1 MRTLLVVSC
10 LAAACGG
17 PGGATHAS
25 HAGHAP
31 AGFNLAYDPAI
42 PHIVPRPLFDFL
54 EQHQWGDYHLTFHMA
69 RRYYVAGARTRA
81 WLDEI
86 GVGPA
91 PLQEGDVGSGVEF
104 LVMHRAMI
112 DFLRGQFGGLPLAPT
127 DANDG
132 ATTVGAMLDGWADDA
147 TMRAHL
153 VAAGQDPSMFD
164 AATAALAEPSR
175 FATEDEFGRFL
186 QTSLRLQP
194 GPGDERVYV
203 QDRTP
208 GIGVHNLLHNQ
219 LGDGGPID
227 IGNPQVNLASQL
239 FWGLHGWVDATWRRF
254 EATHV
259 RSADEQRRFDEL
271 TTEYKTHMQQHGGG
285 HRGPPDH
292 VIRKPAPDLVSELAG
307 KAFSTVITC
316 ADLAPGTTSPDCP

>member
-127 DANDG
+127 TPTTARPPSAPCSTAGPTTRPCARTWSRPARTRRCSTPPPRRWPSRPGSPPRTSSDASCRPRCACSPG
-132 ATTVGAMLDGWADDA
+132 PATSGCTCRTARPASGS
-147 TMRAHL
+147 TTCCTT
-153 VAAGQDPSMFD
+153 SS
-164 AATAALAEPSR
+164 ATA
-175 FATEDEFGRFL
+175 GRS
-186 QTSLRLQP
+186 TSA
-194 GPGDERVYV
+194 
-203 QDRTP
+203 
-208 GIGVHNLLHNQ
+208 
-219 LGDGGPID
+219 
-227 IGNPQVNLASQL
+227 NPQVNLASQL